1 LSRNSFKRRATSLQL
16 ERKKMDW
23 SLLVNI
29 AEAIAYSISVLG
41 VCGLGWYIAGIVTD
55 KLLHREE

>member
-1 LSRNSFKRRATSLQL
+1 
-16 ERKKMDW
+16 MDW